1 MSDLKAAGA
10 ICYIKEG
17 RKTLFLLLRSAKT
30 SEWGPPKGHAQSG
43 ETEIE
48 TAVREIYEESGIR
61 RASFTPG
68 FREVLQYQ
76 VEKKGKV
83 RAKEVILFLV
93 KLNNDTVELSSE
105 HTEAHFATLDE
116 VEVLV
121 PHEDLR
127 EVFRKAQ
134 AFLKTF

>member
-1 MSDLKAAGA
+1 MSDLQAAGA
-10 ICYIKEG
+10 ICYFKEG

-30 SEWGPPKGHAQSG
+30 SEWGPPKGHAEQD
-43 ETEIE
+43 ETEVE
-48 TAVREIYEESGIR
+48 TAVREIYEETGIR

-68 FREVLQYQ
+68 FREVLHYE
-76 VEKKGKV
+76 VEKKGKLRKKDVVLLLCKLDSDDV
-83 RAKEVILFLV
+83 R
-93 KLNNDTVELSSE
+93 LSSE
-105 HTEAHFATLDE
+105 HTEFHFATLDE

-134 AFLKTF
+134 SFLKS